1 MNFSGYK
8 TYTWLPPKVLANT
21 GVEENDPEYAPLIK
35 AAVDRELSQKGLT
48 EVPTGGDLEV
58 ATLALARSIPQLE
71 GYIFTGVPADFFT
84 YATATV
90 GRYNREGTLV
100 VNLIDARTQTSAWCG
115 MATETID
122 TNKGGGKK
130 KIGPAAAKLFK
141 KYPKTAAQ
149 K

>member
-1 MNFSGYK
+1 MDFSRYK

-21 GVEENDPEYAPLIK
+21 GVEENDPEYAPLIRD
-35 AAVDRELSQKGLT
+35 AINRELSQKGLT
-48 EVPTGGDLEV
+48 EVPKGGDLEV

-71 GYIFTGVPADFFT
+71 GYIFMGVPADFFT
-84 YATATV
+84 APTATV

-100 VNLIDARTQTSAWCG
+100 VNLIDAQTQKSAWCG
-115 MATETID
+115 MVTETID
-122 TNKGGGKK
+122 TTPGAGKK

-141 KYPKTAAQ
+141 KYPKSSAH